1 MQRFTFLF
9 VMKEHMFVI
18 FAFHSI
24 FKVNSWVITR
34 PRAQQAKSIIGPV
47 QGVLMDFDPLL
58 NHESIHEKLVSA
70 KVPYEMPEGLVK
82 ILKWNHF
89 KHVLVK
95 NESLHYCRKKSGSI
109 AKEVTK
115 KGIESETLAIDG
127 EISQYEE
134 KPNSDK
140 GKGVNDLTDY
150 MNLLYYGSDEENLK
164 EYADSGEDYDYI
176 YTDQSFSDSFDSEE
190 YSLKDYLSILYPEEE
205 YSY

>member
-1 MQRFTFLF
+1 M
-9 VMKEHMFVI
+9 
-18 FAFHSI
+18 
-24 FKVNSWVITR
+24 
-34 PRAQQAKSIIGPV
+34 
-47 QGVLMDFDPLL
+47 
-58 NHESIHEKLVSA
+58 
-70 KVPYEMPEGLVK
+70 
-82 ILKWNHF
+82 
-89 KHVLVK
+89 LVK
-95 NESLHYCRKKSGSI
+95 NESLHYCRKKTRSI

-140 GKGVNDLTDY
+140 GKVFNDLTDY

-176 YTDQSFSDSFDSEE
+176 YTDQSYSDSSDSEE
-190 YSLKDYLSILYPEEE
+190 YNLKDYLSILYPEEE